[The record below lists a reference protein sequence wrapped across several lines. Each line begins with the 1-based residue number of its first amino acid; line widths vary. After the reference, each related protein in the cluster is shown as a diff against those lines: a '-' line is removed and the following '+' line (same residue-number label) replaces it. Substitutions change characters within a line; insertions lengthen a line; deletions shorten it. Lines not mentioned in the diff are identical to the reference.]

1 MTGLAELN
9 TEMRSQFGYARI
21 ASGATSP
28 QAHGGGTV
36 VTLDMHRMAYVVT
49 PNVVIL
55 AGLNGGNVAAPGT
68 V

>member
-1 MTGLAELN
+1 M
-9 TEMRSQFGYARI
+9 
-21 ASGATSP
+21 
-28 QAHGGGTV
+28 
-36 VTLDMHRMAYVVT
+36 TLDMHRMAYVVT